1 MPGPKPKDPEV
12 RQRRNKASTA
22 ATLPAPGESKKGAK
36 VPPLNATIL
45 GLKRGQ
51 GGVRPQVV
59 KWWHEAW
66 SSPMATRWIA
76 TDVQVL
82 YLCAQLHQQ
91 KQMFFEE
98 GRPITTL
105 AAEIARQEG
114 RIGLDV
120 MSRRRLDWRIEGPR
134 QPDPQPASEPEAAR
148 PPAPEGADPRR
159 LLRAVT

>member
-1 MPGPKPKDPEV
+1 MPRIPKDPEH

-22 ATLPAPGESKKGAK
+22 ATLLEPGESKKAAK
-36 VPPLNATIL
+36 IPPLNATVL

-51 GGVRPQVV
+51 GGVRPQVM
-59 KWWHEAW
+59 KWWREAW
-66 SSPMATRWIA
+66 SSPMASRWIA

-98 GRPITTL
+98 GKAITTL

-114 RIGLDV
+114 RIGMDV

-134 QPDPQPASEPEAAR
+134 QPDAQPAPEPVA
-148 PPAPEGADPRR
+148 PPAPESFDPRR
-159 LLRAVT
+159 VLRAVQ